1 MPVSKNMSMPGKV
14 NDTYAEQVLQQ
25 QGSSNTADNLFQ
37 QSQFIPVPG
46 PRGDRG
52 EKGEKGEMGA
62 PGAKGDIGL
71 RGENGRDGKDGKNG
85 KDGKDGISLSGQIPG
100 WAKYNNKDKTIFDLG
115 ISEGDNG
122 WVSLFL
128 KSDKENSIETF
139 STSNQAAAL
148 WSNDT
153 KCINFLAVKVGAR
166 VDIIYDIE
174 LTTFSSNTDVWM
186 RTFFHTIETD
196 FPTFVGCFKYQGTY
210 SLSVSQSIY
219 IESNKFNAFARPQIR
234 TDMGS
239 QVALKSI
246 TVSLL

>member
-14 NDTYAEQVLQQ
+14 SDTYAEQVLQQ
-25 QGSSNTADNLFQ
+25 QSSSNTLDIPFQ

-46 PRGDRG
+46 ARGDRG

-62 PGAKGDIGL
+62 SGAKGDTGP
-71 RGENGRDGKDGKNG
+71 RGEKGKDGKDGKN
-85 KDGKDGISLSGQIPG
+85 GKDGISLSGQIPG
-100 WAKYNNKDKTIFDLG
+100 WAKYKNKDKTIFDLG

-139 STSNQAAAL
+139 LTSNQETEL
-148 WSNDT
+148 WSNDA
-153 KCINFLAVKVGAR
+153 KCINFIAVKVGAR

-174 LTTFSSNTDVWM
+174 LTTFSNNTDVWM
-186 RTFFHTIETD
+186 RTFFHSIEAD

-219 IESNKFNAFARPQIR
+219 VESNKFNAFARPQIR

>member
-25 QGSSNTADNLFQ
+25 QGSSNIPNTPFQ

-46 PRGDRG
+46 PKGDRG

-62 PGAKGDIGL
+62 SGAVGATGPRGDK
-71 RGENGRDGKDGKNG
+71 GRDGKDGKNG
-85 KDGKDGISLSGQIPG
+85 KDGISLSGQTPG
-100 WAKYNNKDKTIFDLG
+100 WAKYNNKDKTMFDLG
-115 ISEGDNG
+115 ISEGNNG

-174 LTTFSSNTDVWM
+174 LTTFSNNTDVWM

-219 IESNKFNAFARPQIR
+219 VESNKFNAFARPQIR

-246 TVSLL
+246 TISLL